1 MFSPEDIL
9 TLSKAGFTA
18 QQIAGLSI
26 VSNNPVQAPAAAPAA
41 APAKAPSPA
50 PAPAPAPAQA
60 PAQKDPILSELEK
73 LTGLMQRNNILA
85 GNVHHQKTANDIL
98 AEIINPPI
106 KNKE

>member
-9 TLSKAGFTA
+9 TLSKAGFSA
-18 QQIAGLSI
+18 QQIAALSI
-26 VSNNPVQAPAAAPAA
+26 LSNNPAQAPGA
-41 APAKAPSPA
+41 A
-50 PAPAPAPAQA
+50 PAPAPAEAPPPAPAPA

-73 LTGLMQRNNILA
+73 LTGLMQQNNILA
-85 GNVHHQKTANDIL
+85 GNVHQQKTANDIL

>member
-9 TLSKAGFTA
+9 TLSKAGFSA
-18 QQIAGLSI
+18 RQIAGLSL
-26 VSNNPVQAPAAAPAA
+26 VSNNPAQAPAAAPAA
-41 APAKAPSPA
+41 AAAPAPAEA
-50 PAPAPAPAQA
+50 PAPAPA

-73 LTGLMQRNNILA
+73 LTGLMQQNNILA
-85 GNVHHQKTANDIL
+85 GNVHQQKTANDIL

>member
-9 TLSKAGFTA
+9 TLSKAGFSA
-18 QQIAGLSI
+18 HQIAGLSI
-26 VSNNPVQAPAAAPAA
+26 VSNNPAQAPAAAPAA
-41 APAKAPSPA
+41 AAAEA
-50 PAPAPAPAQA
+50 PAPAPAPA

-73 LTGLMQRNNILA
+73 LTGLMQQNNILA
-85 GNVHHQKTANDIL
+85 GNVHQQKTANDIL